1 MSAKSTP
8 AISETISLF
17 NGQQLR
23 NMAAEES
30 AEYLVINV
38 NQLKDAAPSPAGNG
52 VALRKKLEK
61 MVSNPLL
68 DPSLALAFFEIAQTL
83 LKPAR
88 KKKPAHAGGNKSES
102 IFDGYEQYHARNQQ
116 RQHDIREFVLSED
129 RWIRSGELSDKA
141 HFTNA
146 NRSAGPNAWKR
157 RGKTF
162 AINVEGQDRYP
173 DYAFDEA
180 WQPLPVIKQ
189 VLDIFDG
196 TRTPWSLA
204 AWFATGNSWLGGRRP
219 KDLLTSDPQAV
230 TDAALQAKSG
240 AQHG

>member
-8 AISETISLF
+8 AIPETISLF

-38 NQLKDAAPSPAGNG
+38 NQLKDAAPLPAGKG

-83 LKPAR
+83 LNPVR
-88 KKKPAHAGGNKSES
+88 KKAHSPSRGEKSGS
-102 IFDGYEQYHARNQQ
+102 IFDGYEQYQVRNQQ
-116 RQHDIREFVLSED
+116 RQQDIHEFVLSEG
-129 RWIRSGELSDKA
+129 RWISSGELSDKA

-157 RGKTF
+157 RGRTF
-162 AINVEGQDRYP
+162 AISVEGQDRYP

-204 AWFATGNSWLGGRRP
+204 AWFASENSWLGGCKP
-219 KDLLTSDPQAV
+219 KDLLNSEPLAV
-230 TDAALQAKSG
+230 TAAAFQEKSG
-240 AQHG
+240 ALHG

>member
-1 MSAKSTP
+1 MSAKTAP
-8 AISETISLF
+8 ETIGLF
-17 NGQQLR
+17 KGQQLR

-38 NQLKDAAPSPAGNG
+38 NQLKDAAPPPTGNG

-83 LKPAR
+83 LKPTCKKAR
-88 KKKPAHAGGNKSES
+88 SQTREEKSGS
-102 IFDGYEQYHARNQQ
+102 IFDGYEQYQVRNQQ
-116 RQHDIREFVLSED
+116 RQQDIREFVLSEG
-129 RWIRSGELSDKA
+129 RWISSGELSDKA

-180 WQPLPVIKQ
+180 WQPLPVVKQ
-189 VLDIFDG
+189 VLDIFEG

-204 AWFATGNSWLGGRRP
+204 AWFASGNSWLGGRKP
-219 KDLLTSDPQAV
+219 KDLLISEPRAV
-230 TDAALQAKSG
+230 TEAALQEKSG